1 MKKNCLLG
9 LGEAWRLFLLV
20 RATGKIKGDLAE
32 VGVYKGRS
40 AKIICLAKGARSLH
54 LFDTFVGLPSV
65 DYRIDPAFLYQGL
78 YAASL
83 AKVKKY
89 LKRYKNVYYYK
100 GVFPKTAA
108 RVKNRKFSLV
118 HLDVDT
124 YKSTKACLEFFYP
137 RMNCGGVIVSHDYF
151 GPAKGVVKAFNE
163 YFQKR
168 KETIIKLPGS
178 QCMITK
184 L

>member
-9 LGEAWRLFLLV
+9 FGEVWRLFLLV
-20 RATGKIKGDLAE
+20 KATKEIKGDLAE

-40 AKIICLAKGARSLH
+40 AKIICLAKGTRPLH
-54 LFDTFVGLPSV
+54 LFDTFAGLPSV
-65 DYRIDPAFLYQGL
+65 DYRIDPAFLYKGL
-78 YAASL
+78 YAASFL
-83 AKVKKY
+83 KVKKY
-89 LKRYKNVYYYK
+89 LKKYQNVYYYK

-108 RVKNRKFSLV
+108 GVKNRQFALV

-137 RMNCGGVIVSHDYF
+137 RMNRGGVIVSHDYF
-151 GPAKGVVKAFNE
+151 GPAKGVAKAFDE
-163 YFQKR
+163 YFKNR
-168 KETIIKLPGS
+168 KETIIKMPGS